1 MFFKKFL
8 LFFFFTAIGFL
19 ALNAPALAGDPKLP
33 IRNEGYAVKFV
44 SQSENDPIK
53 IEAGDTK
60 TVTVKFKNV
69 GNKTWN
75 ESAWNYISAYTV
87 EPKYRDSEFATAA
100 WLSKKQ
106 AAKMQGKVLP
116 NQIGEIDIELKAP
129 IKIGKYVER
138 FHLASE
144 NTSWVKNGYFYF
156 IIDVV
161 EATKKQEEVKKPVE
175 KEEEKVTKEDET
187 KDEVVEEEESKYKA
201 KLFMQSRKKV
211 KTSGGKTLKLKYI
224 FMNEGEDTWKKA
236 SLELDK
242 GIGSAA
248 LGNYPSFADSSWK
261 NSVLV
266 DNKSSLSVA
275 NGGVL
280 SGEIKFRTP
289 KDKGNYKMR
298 LALYVN
304 GEKTGTY
311 IEIPVEVTKDAPDHY
326 KEPTFGS
333 EKKDEK
339 PRLASEPVIR
349 VGLYKPDE
357 AVQFISYED
366 DYTIFVGNTKK
377 GTLKKGRMAVLNQK
391 GNLLTFES
399 GDMKFNTP
407 LSYFRLVPKKNKSAI
422 FELRNYDRSV
432 TWKSP
437 KNFNKYRG
445 GFEYRYTKDRSQL
458 YVINE
463 VLLEDYIAG
472 IGETS
477 NHAPMEYIKSLLTAA
492 RTYAYYIA
500 EYSTKHDKR
509 NFDVVAHTGDQLY
522 LGYVNEVVAPNVVSA
537 SKATRGYMITYDN
550 EIVITPYYGNSDGR
564 TRAWT
569 EVWGGSKKPWLVSVP
584 AVYDKRDRKKM
595 FGHGVGMSQRDAAYR
610 ADELGESWDQ
620 LVEYYYTDVEI
631 VKMYK

>member
-8 LFFFFTAIGFL
+8 LFFFFSAIGFL
-19 ALNAPALAGDPKLP
+19 ALNSPVLAGDPKLP
-33 IRNEGYAVKFV
+33 IKNEGYAVKFV

-53 IEAGDTK
+53 IEAGETK
-60 TVTVKFKNV
+60 IVSVKFKNI
-69 GNKTWN
+69 GTKTWDA
-75 ESAWNYISAYTV
+75 SAWNYLSAYTV

-100 WLSKKQ
+100 WLSKNQ
-106 AAKMQGKVLP
+106 VAKIKGKVLP
-116 NQIGEIDIELKAP
+116 NEIGEIDIELKAP
-129 IKIGKYVER
+129 EKTGKYVER

-161 EATKKQEEVKKPVE
+161 ERTEKPVTVETPKEEETKPEEASNEIEEVKQ
-175 KEEEKVTKEDET
+175 
-187 KDEVVEEEESKYKA
+187 ESKYEA

-211 KTSGGKTLKLKYI
+211 VAEGGKTLNLKYI
-224 FMNEGEDTWKKA
+224 FMNEGDEIWEKA
-236 SLELDK
+236 SLQLSNGVK
-242 GIGSAA
+242 SVS
-248 LGNYPSFADSSWK
+248 LGNYANFADTSWK

-266 DNKSSLSVA
+266 DNQTGLKVIK
-275 NGGVL
+275 GGVL
-280 SGEIKFRTP
+280 SGEVKFRTP
-289 KDKGNYKMR
+289 KDKGTYNMK

-304 GEKTGTY
+304 GEATDSY

-326 KEPTFGS
+326 KEPSFGT
-333 EKKDEK
+333 EKVVEQ
-339 PRLASEPVIR
+339 PRLASEPMIR
-349 VGLYKPDE
+349 VGLYKPEE

-366 DYTIFVGNTKK
+366 DYTIFIGNTKK
-377 GTLKKGRMAVLNQK
+377 GTLKKGRMAVLDEK
-391 GNLLTFES
+391 AGMLTFSS
-399 GDMKFNTP
+399 GDLKFNTP
-407 LSYFRLVPKKNKSAI
+407 LGYFRLVPKSDKSSV
-422 FELRNYDRSV
+422 FELHNYERSV
-432 TWKSP
+432 TWKSS

-445 GFEYRYTKDRSQL
+445 SFEYRYTQDRSQL

-463 VLLEDYIAG
+463 LLLEDYVAG

-477 NHAPMEYIKSLLTAA
+477 NAAPMEYIKSLLTAA

-500 EYSTKHDKR
+500 EYSIKHDKR

-522 LGYVNEVVAPNVVSA
+522 LGYINEVVAPNVVKA
-537 SKATRGYMITYDN
+537 SQATRGYMITYDN
-550 EIVITPYYGNSDGR
+550 NIVITPYYGNSDGR

-584 AVYDKRDRKKM
+584 AVYDKRDGKRM

-610 ADELGESWDQ
+610 AYELEETWDELI
-620 LVEYYYTDVEI
+620 EYYYTDVEI